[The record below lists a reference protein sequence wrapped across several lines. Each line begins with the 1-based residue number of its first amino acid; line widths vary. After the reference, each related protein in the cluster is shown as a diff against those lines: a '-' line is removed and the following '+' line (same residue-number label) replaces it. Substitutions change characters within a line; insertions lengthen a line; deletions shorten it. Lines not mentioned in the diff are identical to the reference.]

1 MNQYEY
7 THPWPKNNEDI
18 AVPCTTHFKDIQ
30 TRFDVNHAEISS
42 ANRSQPAPNLPEQ
55 LRPRVDLS

>member
-1 MNQYEY
+1 MSIHILGWIKTNEY
-7 THPWPKNNEDI
+7 I
-18 AVPCTTHFKDIQ
+18 AFPCTTHFKDIQ
-30 TRFDVNHAEISS
+30 TRFDVNHAEIT